1 MSEMTNGADLVETPE
16 KTPYDRQW
24 LGSILRP
31 ALIATLISCINI
43 AVLSMLQRLYPG
55 LGDGYA
61 QGVVTISLLAVLLAC
76 ATTTWLAQPGKRHLR
91 RPLYRLAEL
100 LFVLVVARLVV
111 WFTMGTMPPPAQL
124 LYRPLEGLLDGPF
137 IFAAI
142 LIGLSWLFAGE
153 LTADLLRLAL
163 QPDELFAIEEDR
175 IGELIRTSN
184 SDRPA
189 ILQRLV
195 SRWVGGGILLVLIAA
210 SVRIERPEV
219 GFLAITRQNIDPT
232 IIAAVVVYFLAGLL
246 LVSQG
251 QLAILRTRWLLERIP
266 TSEQVLGQ
274 WPIYVFAL
282 LVGIGLLAALLP
294 FGGTFYLAYI
304 LTAIVTFF
312 FNTIYAIFRFFMGLL
327 LLLIALLSG
336 EQPDAPPMA
345 TPPPA
350 PPPMMPEALP
360 QSAGMPE
367 WAGGALFWVVMV
379 LFLSYAAF
387 IYLREKGIE
396 FSWLRSFWQLLLTRW
411 QLLFGNYQQWQKSRL
426 RRVSVEQQEKEEAR
440 RGWFRRRQGWRHLTP
455 TQQIRYFYL
464 NTVEEAAANGF
475 MRAAGET
482 PLQFAARLRAHLTAQ
497 STISTEESINE
508 SPDRQRLHETP
519 RNQLPALDPDRPN
532 AETDGENVNRLTEAF
547 LQTRYTNRRA
557 TESEAVRSASIWERL
572 RKRLQMTKQPSRKE

>member
-1 MSEMTNGADLVETPE
+1 MTEVTNQAIESVTELD

-31 ALIATLISCINI
+31 ALIAILLSCINI

-55 LGDGYA
+55 LGGGYA
-61 QGVVTISLLAVLLAC
+61 QSVVTISLLAVLLAC

-91 RPLYRLAEL
+91 RPIYRLAEL
-100 LFVLVVARLVV
+100 LFLIVVTRLLVWL
-111 WFTMGTMPPPAQL
+111 TMGTLPNPVEL
-124 LYRPLEGLLDGPF
+124 LYHPLAGLFDGPF

-142 LIGLSWLFAGE
+142 LVGLSWLFAGD
-153 LTADLLRLAL
+153 LTSDLLRLAL

-184 SDRPA
+184 SNRPA

-210 SVRIERPEV
+210 SVRIARPEV
-219 GFLAITRQNIDPT
+219 GFLAITRQNIDPM

-304 LTAIVTFF
+304 LTSIVTFF
-312 FNTIYAIFRFFMGLL
+312 FNAIFSIFRFFMGLL

-336 EQPDAPPMA
+336 KQPEAPPME
-345 TPPPA
+345 TPPPPVA
-350 PPPMMPEALP
+350 TIMPDALP
-360 QSAGMPE
+360 QSAGLPE
-367 WAGGALFWVVMV
+367 WAGGAFFWIVMA
-379 LFLSYAAF
+379 LFLLYAAS
-387 IYLREKGIE
+387 IYLREKGIA
-396 FSWLRSFWQLLLTRW
+396 FSWIRRFWQLLVQRW
-411 QLLFGNYQQWQKSRL
+411 QVLFGNYRQWQRSRV
-426 RRVSVEQQEKEEAR
+426 RKGVTEESAAELQR
-440 RGWFRRRQGWRHLTP
+440 GGWFRRRQNWRQLTP

-464 NTVEEAAANGF
+464 DTMATAS
-475 MRAAGET
+475 AAGFVRTAAET
-482 PLQFAARLRAHLTAQ
+482 PLQYATRLRTLMAAQ
-497 STISTEESINE
+497 LSAPTSATDERTDNSFTTEE
-508 SPDRQRLHETP
+508 T
-519 RNQLPALDPDRPN
+519 DPHVHLVDAN
-532 AETDGENVNRLTEAF
+532 NVDRLTDAF
-547 LQTRYTNRRA
+547 LLTRYTKHEATVTEA
-557 TESEAVRSASIWERL
+557 TETATIWEKL
-572 RKRLQMTKQPSRKE
+572 RKRLQMTK